1 MHKFYRKQ
9 YREDD
14 KIERLSGFMRTASSS
29 LLVHRVPSSSW
40 LKDAIEIFMIKLHSR
55 TSYALWL
62 HSQQLNII
70 LLLLTFQYVNAT
82 SDQFISTEK
91 TPFLIEKDIFSSDKL
106 KQFSL
111 SSSKEKEHDNSTT
124 TSKKTPLTLKKD
136 FYVKF
141 GLTENAKESKPT
153 KIISP
158 APELFDKVNGTKNHL
173 RSKELE
179 GSGLDGR
186 ISVTRTMI
194 SSYTTEIPKKNVF
207 LSGFFGSKDLE
218 SASYNNTT
226 TPPGFF
232 VSTQPNKTKINE
244 VNGMYEGILRRNTSS
259 LAKKD
264 LLTVTDPSDLTQ
276 AIEERSDFVKKMVN
290 SSVARNLTNTI
301 AFADLKK
308 GKENVEH
315 IIVKTTKS
323 GVIFNGSR
331 RGAVE
336 GSTVAF
342 SKKIKNAIQ
351 GIIREELPTT
361 SHVCKELFRIY
372 QRRWVP
378 RLSVSM
384 AVN

>member
-1 MHKFYRKQ
+1 
-9 YREDD
+9 
-14 KIERLSGFMRTASSS
+14 
-29 LLVHRVPSSSW
+29 
-40 LKDAIEIFMIKLHSR
+40 
-55 TSYALWL
+55 
-62 HSQQLNII
+62 
-70 LLLLTFQYVNAT
+70 
-82 SDQFISTEK
+82 
-91 TPFLIEKDIFSSDKL
+91 
-106 KQFSL
+106 
-111 SSSKEKEHDNSTT
+111 
-124 TSKKTPLTLKKD
+124 
-136 FYVKF
+136 
-141 GLTENAKESKPT
+141 
-153 KIISP
+153 
-158 APELFDKVNGTKNHL
+158 
-173 RSKELE
+173 
-179 GSGLDGR
+179 
-186 ISVTRTMI
+186 MI

-336 GSTVAF
+336 GCPLPVMCAKNCFVYINDDGCQDCQCLWQSIRMRQDMTLSGVCEEDSDLKKRFPHLELTKSKRNLEHEKKQVQFEKETYLLTSDLENQPLHISYKLSSTKAVGKQRAVQ
-342 SKKIKNAIQ
+342 SVPYV
-351 GIIREELPTT
+351 GVT
-361 SHVCKELFRIY
+361 SNPSA
-372 QRRWVP
+372 VP
-378 RLSVSM
+378 PKPGQVSRNRLSNQLRKKRILPVSSPQTHNF
-384 AVN
+384 AVYDVELQHQHLDAFDFEVA